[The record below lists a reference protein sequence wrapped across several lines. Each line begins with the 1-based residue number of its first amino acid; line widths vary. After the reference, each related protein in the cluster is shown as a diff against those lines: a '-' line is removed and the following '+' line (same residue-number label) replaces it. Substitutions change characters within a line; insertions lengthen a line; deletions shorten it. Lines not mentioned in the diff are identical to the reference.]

1 MRLLRLSGYLIVM
14 MLLTALTACEKP
26 VPIEDEDV
34 QQVIEITDE
43 AIDGCWQLTHLNG
56 AEVHDNT
63 ELFIDFN
70 AENHRYEM
78 WDNIGS
84 MYLVQTT
91 GTYTISHEDDGSY
104 TLSGSYDNG
113 VGDWNEEYRV
123 VMLPG
128 ERMQWWSRTTGTC
141 LQFVFAMELPEEF
154 YK

>member
-14 MLLTALTACEKP
+14 MLLTAITACEKP

-34 QQVIEITDE
+34 QQVIEVTDE

-56 AEVHDNT
+56 AELHDNT

-91 GTYTISHEDDGSY
+91 GTYTITEENGNY
-104 TLSGSYDNG
+104 TLSGTYDNG
-113 VGDWNEEYRV
+113 VGDWNERYHV
-123 VMLPG
+123 VMYTND
-128 ERMQWWSRTTGTC
+128 RMQWRSDNGEC
-141 LQFVFAMELPEEF
+141 LEFKYTIELPEEF
-154 YK
+154 NK